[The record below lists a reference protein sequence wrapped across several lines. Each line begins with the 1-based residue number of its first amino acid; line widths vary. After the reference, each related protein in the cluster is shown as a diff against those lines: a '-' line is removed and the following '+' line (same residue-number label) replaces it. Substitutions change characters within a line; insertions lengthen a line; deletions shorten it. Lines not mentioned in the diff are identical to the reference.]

1 MDDDQRLEQRIVL
14 AIDTRQRMPN
24 RAPSGVAWR
33 LAPLALAVAGAIVL
47 LLVIPLATSS
57 RPAAQPLPQTFS
69 DDFSA
74 GIDGSRW
81 TAMGAGT
88 GNSVTAANGAIE
100 LMLAADARPGADG
113 YMNANLWTQRCVARG
128 DYDVSVD
135 YRLLDWPAANGA
147 RLVLGEFPPGNA
159 TVGRRQIGDRDEYD
173 ASDEHVSAGR
183 MTVDEQGSLRLV
195 RRGTTVTASYRSS
208 DDQPWTALSTQLT
221 SRFDATF
228 QIFLFSGGNDPFGG
242 KKVRVGVDNFHLS
255 ASTLVCG

>member
-1 MDDDQRLEQRIVL
+1 MKLVPANKQFFEVKWCK
-14 AIDTRQRMPN
+14 RMVEP
-24 RAPSGVAWR
+24 GQ
-33 LAPLALAVAGAIVL
+33 PLRHAIVIGVFCFKGE
-47 LLVIPLATSS
+47 LLV
-57 RPAAQPLPQTFS
+57 
-69 DDFSA
+69 
-74 GIDGSRW
+74 
-81 TAMGAGT
+81 AMQYLSET
-88 GNSVTAANGAIE
+88 WN
-100 LMLAADARPGADG
+100 R
-113 YMNANLWTQRCVARG
+113 
-128 DYDVSVD
+128 
-135 YRLLDWPAANGA
+135 
-147 RLVLGEFPPGNA
+147 PPGNA

-208 DDQPWTALSTQLT
+208 DDGPWTALSTQLT